1 MTLRS
6 KGFEIEKP
14 STNLC
19 YLKPKVFPDWCS
31 GNPLPISLKKKRPEH
46 VQRPTHLP
54 AACIASFSFSGCHIP
69 KFVLTSKMENSEA
82 RNRFGGE
89 KMTGE
94 SPHIGIHRDRKNCL
108 DLTTYS
114 SDHVFIQHA
123 LRMPCLPLRRRKSKI
138 LVAKTRQT

>member
-1 MTLRS
+1 MCRDQ
-6 KGFEIEKP
+6 P
-14 STNLC
+14 
-19 YLKPKVFPDWCS
+19 P
-31 GNPLPISLKKKRPEH
+31 
-46 VQRPTHLP
+46 
-54 AACIASFSFSGCHIP
+54 ACIASFSFSGCRIP
-69 KFVLTSKMENSEA
+69 RFVLTSKMENSEA

-123 LRMPCLPLRRRKSKI
+123 LRMPCLSPSAQEVQNPCRQDPPNMTAYVFIPQVLKQVQGSEQGGSRELELATRNQS
-138 LVAKTRQT
+138 LVCAS